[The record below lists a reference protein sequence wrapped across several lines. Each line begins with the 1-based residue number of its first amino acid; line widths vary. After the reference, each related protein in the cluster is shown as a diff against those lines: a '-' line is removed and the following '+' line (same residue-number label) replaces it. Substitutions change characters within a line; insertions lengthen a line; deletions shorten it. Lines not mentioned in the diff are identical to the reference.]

1 MTKKDFCAILH
12 RNKGL
17 GEIHKRE
24 KDMILTFEELKEDIE
39 KEYDVTLVCEALN
52 ITVEDLLVAFE
63 DRLMLYQD
71 KFIED
76 LETHET

>member
-1 MTKKDFCAILH
+1 
-12 RNKGL
+12 
-17 GEIHKRE
+17 
-24 KDMILTFEELKEDIE
+24 MILTFEELKEDIE
-39 KEYDVTLVCEALN
+39 KEYDVTLVCEALS